1 MLPQTPVPPS
11 KNISADDH
19 TAYLLAAIVDSS
31 FDAIIS
37 KNLDSIIQTWNAA
50 AERMFG
56 YTAEEAVGKSVVMLI
71 PHHLQNEEA
80 EIIARI
86 RRGERVESFETVRL
100 RKDGTRID
108 VSLTISP
115 IRHADGSIV
124 GASKIARDITQTKE
138 AERRIR
144 LLLQEVNHRV
154 KNQYAVILS
163 IIRETSNR
171 SQSPKHFEQQLRDRI
186 LALARSQDLLVN
198 SGWSGAS
205 LAELIEQQLGAFGNE
220 HKVVTLGPPVT
231 LNSNAVQHLGMA
243 MHELGTNSV
252 KYGVLGRGQGQIVIE
267 WKIFPS
273 DGEDFVELCWSEVT
287 GSALAVPDESSRRGF
302 GSVVLERA
310 VPFSLRGEAFIE
322 RADDQIRWTLK
333 APLSEMASRRP
344 SEALMPGA
352 KSLASREA

>member
-1 MLPQTPVPPS
+1 MLTQPQSPT
-11 KNISADDH
+11 SASQTAEDH

-31 FDAIIS
+31 FDAIVS

-50 AERMFG
+50 AQRMFG
-56 YTAEEAVGKSVVMLI
+56 YTAEEAIGQSVMMLI
-71 PHHLQNEEA
+71 PPDLRSEET
-80 EIIARI
+80 EIISRI
-86 RRGERVESFETVRL
+86 RRGERVESFETVRV
-100 RKDGTRID
+100 RKDGSKID

-115 IRHADGSIV
+115 IRNAEGTIV
-124 GASKIARDITQTKE
+124 GASKIARDVTQAKE

-144 LLLQEVNHRV
+144 VLLQEVNHRV

-171 SQSPKHFEQQLRDRI
+171 SQSPQDFEQQLRDRI

-198 SGWSGAS
+198 TGWNGAG

-252 KYGVLGRGQGQIVIE
+252 KYGVLGSGQGEVVIE
-267 WKIFPS
+267 WAIV
-273 DGEDFVELCWSEVT
+273 DEAGEDFVELSWTER
-287 GSALAVPDESSRRGF
+287 PDAPLPPANPDTRRRGF

-310 VPFSLRGEAFIE
+310 VPFSLRGEAHVE
-322 RADDQIRWTLK
+322 RGADFIRWMLR
-333 APLSEMASRRP
+333 APLSELVSFRRSP
-344 SEALMPGA
+344 ALQDAG
-352 KSLASREA
+352 

>member
-1 MLPQTPVPPS
+1 MLTQPQAQPGSNPS
-11 KNISADDH
+11 VDDH

-50 AERMFG
+50 AARMFG
-56 YTAEEAVGKSVVMLI
+56 YTADEAVGKSVVMLI
-71 PHHLQNEEA
+71 PPHLQSEEA
-80 EIIARI
+80 DIIERI
-86 RRGERVESFETVRL
+86 RKGERVESFETVRL
-100 RKDGTRID
+100 RKDGSKID

-115 IRHADGSIV
+115 IRHADGNIV
-124 GASKIARDITQTKE
+124 GASKIARDITQTRE
-138 AERRIR
+138 AERKIR

-171 SQSPKHFEQQLRDRI
+171 SQSPEHFERQLRDRI

-198 SGWSGAS
+198 TGWNGAS

-220 HKVVTLGPPVT
+220 HKVVTTGPSVT

-252 KYGVLGRGQGQIVIE
+252 KYGVLGSGQGQIVIE
-267 WKIFPS
+267 WEIS
-273 DGEDFVELCWSEVT
+273 HRDGEDFVELTWNEST
-287 GSALAVPDESSRRGF
+287 GGEISPVNPTVRRGF

-310 VPFSLRGEAFIE
+310 VPFSLRGEAHVE
-322 RADDQIRWTLK
+322 RGSDFIRWTLV
-333 APLSEMASRRP
+333 APLSELVSFRTSP
-344 SEALMPGA
+344 ALLQA
-352 KSLASREA
+352 

>member
-1 MLPQTPVPPS
+1 MITQTQISPNNNS
-11 KNISADDH
+11 SADDH

-56 YTAEEAVGKSVVMLI
+56 YSAEEAVGKSVVMLI
-71 PHHLQNEEA
+71 PPQLQNEEA

-100 RKDGTRID
+100 RKDGTKID

-124 GASKIARDITQTKE
+124 GASKIARDITQAKE

-171 SQSPKHFEQQLRDRI
+171 SQSPEDFELQLRGRI
-186 LALARSQDLLVN
+186 LALSRSQDLLVDT
-198 SGWSGAS
+198 GWNGAS

-220 HKVVTLGPPVT
+220 HKVITIGPQLT

-252 KYGVLGRGQGQIVIE
+252 KYGVLGSGQGQIVVE
-267 WKIFPS
+267 WAISDK
-273 DGEDFVELCWSEVT
+273 DGEDFVELTWSESPGQEISSTNST
-287 GSALAVPDESSRRGF
+287 GRRGF

-310 VPFSLRGEAFIE
+310 VPFSLRGEAQVE
-322 RADDQIRWTLK
+322 RNSDVIRWTLQ
-333 APLSEMASRRP
+333 APLSEMVSFRQTP
-344 SEALMPGA
+344 GLM
-352 KSLASREA
+352 